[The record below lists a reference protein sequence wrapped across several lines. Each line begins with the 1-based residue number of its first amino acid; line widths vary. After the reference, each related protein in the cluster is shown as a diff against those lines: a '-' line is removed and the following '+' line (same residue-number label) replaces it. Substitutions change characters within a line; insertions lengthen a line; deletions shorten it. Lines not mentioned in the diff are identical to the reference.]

1 MTALPTISTVAIPS
15 ARQPGVGVG
24 TSFGT
29 FGELLQGVL
38 PTGGEGTDF
47 LVTLPI
53 TRGSTAVFRPLPNSL
68 DIDVWPVSKTK
79 SRRLAVAMIAR
90 HGVCGG
96 HLSIDCELPEGKGE
110 ASSSADMV
118 ATARAI
124 ADAFGIA
131 IAPSDIEDLL
141 REIEPSDGV
150 MYPGVVAFDHR
161 AVRLRAVLGTLPPA
175 VIVGIDEGGQVDTVQ
190 FNKLP
195 KPFSA
200 VEKDR
205 YRRLLS
211 TLTAAVARSDL
222 RQVGEVATQSSL
234 MNQKLRQ
241 KDTLPE
247 MLSICRRYGGLGV
260 VTAHSGTTLG
270 ILLAAEEPDA
280 ASRIARIRNA
290 CSTLSDTVL
299 VEEVLCF
306 EDSYRPRSPYPKRN
320 HSNGTARS

>member
-1 MTALPTISTVAIPS
+1 
-15 ARQPGVGVG
+15 VGVG

-53 TRGSTAVFRPLPNSL
+53 ARGSTAVFQPSRGSL
-68 DIDVWPVSKTK
+68 DIQVTPVSKTK
-79 SRRLAVAMIAR
+79 SRRLALAMTAR
-90 HGVCGG
+90 YGLRCGG
-96 HLSIDCELPEGKGE
+96 RLTIDCELPEGKGE

-131 IAPSDIEDLL
+131 IVPSDIEDLL

-175 VIVGIDEGGQVDTVQ
+175 VVVGIDEGGQVDTVQ
-190 FNKLP
+190 FNRLP
-195 KPFSA
+195 KPFSLSD
-200 VEKDR
+200 KDL
-205 YRRLLS
+205 YRRLLA
-211 TLTAAVARSDL
+211 TLTTAVARSDL
-222 RQVGEVATQSSL
+222 RQVAEVATQSSL
-234 MNQKLRQ
+234 MNQKLRR

-270 ILLAAEEPDA
+270 ILLAAEEPAA
-280 ASRIARIRNA
+280 ASRIHRIGKA
-290 CSTLSDTVL
+290 CSALSDTVL
-299 VEEVLCF
+299 VEQILCC
-306 EDSYRPRSPYPKRN
+306 EDSYRSPSSYPKRS
-320 HSNGTARS
+320 HWNGRRDHDTA